1 MLNFR
6 IIVNTMANEMSDV
19 MKKVEIDV
27 PQEVSTA
34 AQRRF
39 GLIVIG
45 DEILS
50 GRRQDKHMA
59 SLIELL
65 NERGLSLAWAKYVAD
80 DPEQITATLK
90 ASFASG
96 DVVFSTG
103 GIGATP
109 DDHTRQCAAL
119 ALGTKTELHPT
130 AQELIAGRIQSM
142 AEGDPIKAD
151 LNTPE
156 NQHRFRMGEFPLGSD
171 IIPNPYN
178 QIPGFRIQEHH
189 FVPGFPV
196 MAGPMMAWCL
206 DTYYKDLFHQENKAE
221 QSFIVPKGIEST
233 LTPLMERIEA
243 NFPGVKVFSLPSVGD
258 ASKGGVY
265 AQRHIELGIK
275 GNANL
280 LESAWIALRTGT
292 QALGYE
298 IHDIS

>member
-1 MLNFR
+1 MVDAL
-6 IIVNTMANEMSDV
+6 
-19 MKKVEIDV
+19 KKVVIDE
-27 PQEVSTA
+27 PAKTS
-34 AQRRF
+34 RRF

-50 GRRQDKHMA
+50 GRRQDKHM
-59 SLIELL
+59 SKLIELL
-65 NERGLSLAWAKYVAD
+65 NERGLSLSWAKYVAD
-80 DPEQITATLK
+80 DPDQITATLK

-119 ALGTKTELHPT
+119 ALGTKTQLHPT
-130 AQELIAGRIQSM
+130 ARELIAGRIQST

-151 LNTPE
+151 LSRPE
-156 NQHRFRMGEFPLGSD
+156 NQHRFKMGEFPIGSE

-196 MAGPMMAWCL
+196 MAVPMMAWSL
-206 DTYYKDLFHQENKAE
+206 DTHYKDLFHQENWSE
-221 QSFIVPKGIEST
+221 QSFIVPKGIESA

-243 NFPGVKVFSLPSVGD
+243 SFPGVKVFSLPSVGD
-258 ASKGGVY
+258 VSKGGVY
-265 AQRHIELGIK
+265 AERHIELGIK

-280 LESAWIALRTGT
+280 LESAWSALRTGT
-292 QALGYE
+292 QELGYE
-298 IHDIS
+298 IHDIT

>member
-1 MLNFR
+1 
-6 IIVNTMANEMSDV
+6 MANEIVDE
-19 MKKVEIDV
+19 MKKVEIDEPKDV
-27 PQEVSTA
+27 AAA

-39 GLIVIG
+39 GLIVIC

-50 GRRQDKHMA
+50 GRRQDKHM
-59 SLIELL
+59 SKMIELL

-80 DPEQITATLK
+80 DPAQITATLK
-90 ASFASG
+90 ESFASG

-119 ALGTKTELHPT
+119 ALGTKIELHPT
-130 AQELIAGRIQSM
+130 AKELIAGRIQSM

-156 NQHRFRMGEFPLGSD
+156 NQHRFKMGEFPVGSE

-178 QIPGFRIQEHH
+178 QIPGFRIHEHH

-196 MAGPMMAWCL
+196 MAAPMMAWCL
-206 DTYYKDLFHQENKAE
+206 DTHYKNLFHQENWAE

-233 LTPLMERIEA
+233 LTPLMEHIEA

-258 ASKGGVY
+258 ATRGGVY

-280 LESAWIALRTGT
+280 LESAWVALRAGT
-292 QALGYE
+292 QELGYE
-298 IHDIS
+298 IHDIT

>member
-1 MLNFR
+1 MVDAL
-6 IIVNTMANEMSDV
+6 
-19 MKKVEIDV
+19 KKVLID
-27 PQEVSTA
+27 ESAKTS
-34 AQRRF
+34 RRF

-50 GRRQDKHMA
+50 GRRQDKHM
-59 SLIELL
+59 SKLIELL
-65 NERGLSLAWAKYVAD
+65 NERGLSLSWAKYVAD
-80 DPEQITATLK
+80 DPDQITATLK

-103 GIGATP
+103 GLGATP

-119 ALGTKTELHPT
+119 ALGTKTQLHPT
-130 AQELIAGRIQSM
+130 ARELIAARIQLT

-151 LNTPE
+151 LSRPE
-156 NQHRFRMGEFPLGSD
+156 NQHRFKMGEFPIGSE

-196 MAGPMMAWCL
+196 MAAPMMAWSL
-206 DTYYKDLFHQENKAE
+206 DTHYKDLFHQENWSE
-221 QSFIVPKGIEST
+221 QSFIVPKGIESA

-243 NFPGVKVFSLPSVGD
+243 SFPGVKVFSLPSMGD
-258 ASKGGVY
+258 ASKGGIY
-265 AQRHIELGIK
+265 AERHIELGIK

-280 LESAWIALRTGT
+280 LESAWSALRTGT
-292 QALGYE
+292 QELGYE
-298 IHDIS
+298 IHDIT

>member
-1 MLNFR
+1 MADALNT
-6 IIVNTMANEMSDV
+6 VDMNLSEPKS
-19 MKKVEIDV
+19 
-27 PQEVSTA
+27 
-34 AQRRF
+34 RRF

-50 GRRQDKHMA
+50 GRRQDKHM
-59 SLIELL
+59 SKLIELL
-65 NERGLSLAWAKYVAD
+65 SERGLSLSWAKYVAD

-90 ASFASG
+90 DSFASG

-109 DDHTRQCAAL
+109 DDHTRQCAAS
-119 ALGTKTELHPT
+119 ALGAKTELHPS
-130 AQELIAGRIQSM
+130 AQALIAGRIQVM

-156 NQHRFRMGEFPLGSD
+156 NQHRFKMGEFPLGSD

-178 QIPGFRIQEHH
+178 QIPGFSIREHY

-196 MAGPMMAWCL
+196 MAAPMMAWCL
-206 DTYYKDLFHQENKAE
+206 DTYYQSLFHRENWAE
-221 QSFIVPKGIEST
+221 QSFIVPKGVEST

-243 NFPGVKVFSLPSVGD
+243 SFPGVKVFSLPSVGD
-258 ASKGGVY
+258 PSKGGVY
-265 AQRHIELGIK
+265 SERHIELGIK

-280 LESAWIALRTGT
+280 LENAWIALRAGT
-292 QALGYE
+292 EALGYA
-298 IHDIS
+298 IHDISKAD

>member
-1 MLNFR
+1 MVDAL
-6 IIVNTMANEMSDV
+6 
-19 MKKVEIDV
+19 KKVLIDE
-27 PQEVSTA
+27 PAKTS
-34 AQRRF
+34 RRF

-50 GRRQDKHMA
+50 GRRQDKHM
-59 SLIELL
+59 SKLIELL
-65 NERGLSLAWAKYVAD
+65 NERGLSLSWAKYVAD
-80 DPEQITATLK
+80 DPDQITATLK

-119 ALGTKTELHPT
+119 ALGTKTQLHPT
-130 AQELIAGRIQSM
+130 ARELIAARIQST

-151 LNTPE
+151 LSRPE
-156 NQHRFRMGEFPLGSD
+156 NQHRFKMGEFPIGSE

-196 MAGPMMAWCL
+196 MAAPMMAWSL
-206 DTYYKDLFHQENKAE
+206 DTYYKDLFHQENWSE
-221 QSFIVPKGIEST
+221 QSFIVPKGIESA

-243 NFPGVKVFSLPSVGD
+243 SFPGVKVFSLPSVGD

-265 AQRHIELGIK
+265 AERHIELGIK

-280 LESAWIALRTGT
+280 LESAWSALRTGT
-292 QALGYE
+292 QELGYE
-298 IHDIS
+298 IHDIT

>member
-1 MLNFR
+1 MVDGL
-6 IIVNTMANEMSDV
+6 
-19 MKKVEIDV
+19 KKVAIDEAS
-27 PQEVSTA
+27 PA
-34 AQRRF
+34 MRRF
-39 GLIVIG
+39 GLIIIG

-50 GRRQDKHMA
+50 GRRQDKHM
-59 SLIELL
+59 SKLIELL
-65 NERGLSLAWAKYVAD
+65 NERGLSLSWAKYVAD

-90 ASFASG
+90 ESFASG

-130 AQELIAGRIQSM
+130 AQELIAGRIQST
-142 AEGDPIKAD
+142 AEGDPVKAD
-151 LNTPE
+151 LSTPE
-156 NQHRFRMGEFPLGSD
+156 NQHRFKMGEFPIGSE

-189 FVPGFPV
+189 FLPGFPV
-196 MAGPMMAWCL
+196 MAAPMMAWCL
-206 DTYYKDLFHQENKAE
+206 DTHYQNLFHQENWAE
-221 QSFIVPKGIEST
+221 QSFIVPKGIESA

-243 NFPGVKVFSLPSVGD
+243 SFPGVKVFSLPSVGD
-258 ASKGGVY
+258 PSKGGVY

-298 IHDIS
+298 IHDITQV

>member
-1 MLNFR
+1 M
-6 IIVNTMANEMSDV
+6 
-19 MKKVEIDV
+19 VEALKQVSIDA
-27 PQEVSTA
+27 PEVKA
-34 AQRRF
+34 RRF

-50 GRRQDKHMA
+50 GRRQDKHL
-59 SLIELL
+59 SKLIELL
-65 NERGLSLAWAKYVAD
+65 NERGLSLSWAKYVAD

-90 ASFASG
+90 DSFASG

-119 ALGTKTELHPT
+119 ALGTKTQLHPK
-130 AQELIAGRIQSM
+130 AQELIAGRIQAM
-142 AEGDPIKAD
+142 AEGDPSKAD
-151 LNTPE
+151 LSTPE
-156 NQHRFRMGEFPLGSD
+156 NQHRFKMGEFPIGSD

-178 QIPGFRIQEHH
+178 QIPGFSNREHY

-196 MAGPMMAWCL
+196 MAAPMMAWCL
-206 DTYYKDLFHQENKAE
+206 DTYYQNLFHRENWAE

-243 NFPGVKVFSLPSVGD
+243 SFPGVKVFSLPSVGD

-265 AQRHIELGIK
+265 AERHIELGIK

-280 LESAWIALRTGT
+280 LESAWIALRAGT
-292 QALGYE
+292 EALGYV
-298 IHDIS
+298 IHDISKPE